1 MGYKIVVNEYSN
13 LPGLNSTKVLVQ
25 EYAAIGTKT
34 TKVIVVEDT
43 NIGTAAY
50 NEAKAAAVTATDA
63 AAQAQAT
70 LANVVPKS
78 GGSMTG
84 NLSFPVAG
92 QGVLIQNASI
102 GNGNGFFGGTGDG
115 ASASLSNI
123 QLKSWYGVGIAP
135 AGSNPTNTNTIWFN
149 ARNGNIGTVGDI
161 TANKSL
167 VSAAQGTEA
176 NALTRKDYVD
186 AQGKG
191 NITTSISLP
200 SGAPAT
206 GYIPVIFENIGSNA
220 ELYISTAGGGAS
232 LPMNNCSFNGIVR
245 SSGWGDG
252 ASYAVGMFTIY
263 QTTERAI
270 HSIHGPSE
278 SVNAAVFY
286 VETRAFPITVR
297 ASSLVTVRASATNL
311 VYGTS
316 TFSVNGQEGVGNTKT
331 MTLAN
336 LASGTGFYK
345 GSAVIPNQDEADAR
359 YLLQS
364 GGTVNGQLVVS
375 QSGNASIVI
384 NSTTGNDDQ
393 LQFQHN
399 GKLRWLLCKDAVAET
414 GSNVGSDFI
423 LYGYN
428 DDGTFGG
435 TVLKVRRST
444 RQLEF
449 QTQPLS
455 IAAQST
461 SQYALTRRDWV
472 EGELAKQVSKSG
484 DTMTGVLNVPRL
496 EISGS
501 ASGITYGG
509 SNKNIIRSGT
519 GAAIVIGN
527 FTDTTYIDSL
537 NGDVKVRPAG
547 STEYKIYHEGNKP
560 TANEVQ
566 ASSFRTNFASQVGIN
581 RSITG
586 ATVPTHAGVWAVN
599 NSSWAPVGYGSLY
612 VTTNR
617 TDELTTTG
625 TGSFIH
631 YLFVSHNNAQLFT
644 GTNVNGTWSG
654 WKAIYDDAHKPS
666 AADVGAYHT
675 ANIVGTVSQ
684 SAGVPTGAIIERGTF
699 ADGEYV
705 KYADGT
711 MLQMGSLAITGK
723 AVSSAAGSIFQS
735 AAVDTITFGIP
746 FVGVVRPSV
755 DFLYSSG
762 GSRPWSIITG
772 LSGTSMSYVLQSPTS
787 MTALSGTYYWS
798 AMGRWF

>member
-13 LPGLNSTKVLVQ
+13 LPGLNSTKVLVS

-34 TKVIVVEDT
+34 SKVIVVEGT

-50 NEAKAAAVTATDA
+50 NEAKAAAVTATNA
-63 AAQAQAT
+63 ANQATAT
-70 LANVVPKS
+70 LANAVVK
-78 GGSMTG
+78 
-84 NLSFPVAG
+84 
-92 QGVLIQNASI
+92 
-102 GNGNGFFGGTGDG
+102 
-115 ASASLSNI
+115 
-123 QLKSWYGVGIAP
+123 
-135 AGSNPTNTNTIWFN
+135 SNPISDVVQGTAANSL
-149 ARNGNIGTVGDI
+149 ARRDWV
-161 TANKSL
+161 L
-167 VSAAQGTEA
+167 AQG
-176 NALTRKDYVD
+176 
-186 AQGKG
+186 QG

-200 SGAPAT
+200 AGAPAT
-206 GYIPVIFENIGSNA
+206 GYIPVIFEGIGSNA
-220 ELYISTAGGGAS
+220 EVYISTYQGGGS

-245 SSGWGDG
+245 ASGWGDG
-252 ASYAVGMFTIY
+252 FSYSYGYFTAY
-263 QTTERAI
+263 DMSERSI

-286 VETRAFPITVR
+286 VETRAFPITVK
-297 ASSLVTVRASATNL
+297 AAAGVTVRASATNL

-316 TFSVNGQEGVGNTKT
+316 TFAVNGQDGVGNIKT
-331 MTLAN
+331 MTFAN
-336 LASGTGFYK
+336 LASGTGIYK
-345 GSAVIPNQDEADAR
+345 GSSVIQNQEELDTR
-359 YLLQS
+359 YLQKS

-384 NSTTGNDDQ
+384 NSTTGNDNQ
-393 LQFQHN
+393 LQFQNN
-399 GKLRWLLCKDAVAET
+399 GKLRWLLGKDAVVET
-414 GSNVGSDFI
+414 GGNVGGDLNLF
-423 LYGYN
+423 GYQ

-435 TVLKVRRST
+435 SVLKVRRST

-472 EGELAKQVSKSG
+472 EGELAKQVSKTG
-484 DTMTGVLNVPRL
+484 DTMTGSLIAAKIKNSVTVNDKGS
-496 EISGS
+496 ISLQDS
-501 ASGITYGG
+501 GG
-509 SNKNIIRSGT
+509 SRFHLYSDGNTFKVAHGNNGELDILSIGSNGT
-519 GAAIVIGN
+519 ASLTGGLTLSKGGN
-527 FTDTTYIDSL
+527 GLTLNPAVGSSSYILGQVGGVNNWYVGKGDA
-537 NGDVKVRPAG
+537 NGDSIQLSSYAYGTSISLQSDRVV
-547 STEYKIYHEGNKP
+547 SNKP
-560 TANEVQ
+560 LYVGTNRAYDEGFKPTTNDVQ
-566 ASSFRTNFASQVGIN
+566 AASFRNNFASQLGIN

-599 NSSWAPVGYGSLY
+599 NSTWTPVGYGSLY

-617 TDELTTTG
+617 VDELTTTG

-631 YLFVSHNNAQLFT
+631 YLFISHNNAQLFT

-654 WKAIYDDAHKPS
+654 WRAVIDDRR
-666 AADVGAYHT
+666 
-675 ANIVGTVSQ
+675 IVGTVSQ

-699 ADGEYV
+699 TNGEYV

-735 AAVDTITFGIP
+735 AEVDTITFGIP
-746 FVGVVRPSV
+746 FVGLVRPSV
-755 DFLYSSG
+755 DFMYTSG

-772 LSGTSMSYVLQSPTS
+772 LSGTSMGYVLQSGTS